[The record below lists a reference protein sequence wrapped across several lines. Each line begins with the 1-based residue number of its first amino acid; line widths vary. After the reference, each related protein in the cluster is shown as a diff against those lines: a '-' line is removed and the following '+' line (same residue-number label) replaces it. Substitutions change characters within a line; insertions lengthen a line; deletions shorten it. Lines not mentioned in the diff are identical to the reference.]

1 MRRDGSQFG
10 LDLFLFLFL
19 FKLLT
24 YLLYCANC
32 VSSFCED
39 DLRISLKKKKEEVT
53 KIRLILTR
61 SLSVADAL
69 CRLIH

>member
-1 MRRDGSQFG
+1 MRRDGSWFG
-10 LDLFLFLFL
+10 LDLFLFLFC
-19 FKLLT
+19 FKLLS

-39 DLRISLKKKKEEVT
+39 DFRISIKKEGSHQ
-53 KIRLILTR
+53 IRLILTR